1 MSSLTN
7 PLADPELAKLLM
19 NPRVIRFCEYCITNF
34 SDPEECFATYNKM
47 EFFYHNLGL
56 VRRTGDSDL
65 RKLRGAGLLYS
76 KKFTFADGK
85 PVIFFYPTDK
95 LVDLCR
101 KYLEARR
108 AGEKEGERLA
118 FRALYGTARRGED

>member
-1 MSSLTN
+1 MSS
-7 PLADPELAKLLM
+7 LADPELAKLLQT
-19 NPRVIRFCEYCITNF
+19 PRVIRFCEYCRANF
-34 SDPEECFATYNKM
+34 GDPEECFATYNKM

-65 RKLRGAGLLYS
+65 RKLRASGLLYS

-85 PVIFFYPTDK
+85 PVIFFYPNER
-95 LVDLCR
+95 LVELCR

-108 AGEKEGERLA
+108 AGDKELERIA
-118 FRALYGTARRGED
+118 FRALYGTARRGEGL